1 MAKGITRDAI
11 VDAAL
16 AVLDDVG
23 MDGLTVRAVAERLDV
38 KAPALYWHVRD
49 KKALLDEMGTRVWTE
64 IGSAVRVLG
73 GAAATAASGDAG
85 DAGTATGD
93 APGDKDAA
101 DAGRAAAASTP
112 SVNGWRD
119 ALEQY
124 AQATRRGLLAHRDG
138 ARAFSGTALTD
149 ASMLRGQ
156 EAGLAWMET
165 QGFTVEAT
173 TDAVALLTSFTVG
186 SCIEEQERA
195 QAPAGTYDLEK
206 RDAAVDAASHPRV
219 AASGRYGYGGSAD
232 ERFAA
237 QLAIVL
243 DGIASLRSASP
254 LL

>member
-23 MDGLTVRAVAERLDV
+23 MDGLTVRAVAARLDV

-64 IGSAVRVLG
+64 IAH
-73 GAAATAASGDAG
+73 DAG
-85 DAGTATGD
+85 GPLSTG
-93 APGDKDAA
+93 GDW
-101 DAGRAAAASTP
+101 RAA
-112 SVNGWRD
+112 
-119 ALEQY
+119 LETY
-124 AQATRRGLLAHRDG
+124 AHATRRGLLAHRDG

-149 ASMLRGQ
+149 PSVLRDQ

-165 QGFTVEAT
+165 QGFSVAAA
-173 TDAVALLTSFTVG
+173 TDAVSILTSFTVG

-195 QAPAGTYDLEK
+195 QAPAGVYDIDK

-219 AASGRYGYGGSAD
+219 AASGRHTRAGTAD

-237 QLAIVL
+237 QLAVVL
-243 DGIASLRSASP
+243 EGIATVRSASP

>member
-23 MDGLTVRAVAERLDV
+23 MDGLTVRAVAARLDV

-64 IGSAVRVLG
+64 IGRAVPVLG
-73 GAAATAASGDAG
+73 GAASAGGEVDAG
-85 DAGTATGD
+85 DATGD
-93 APGDKDAA
+93 APGGEDAA
-101 DAGRAAAASTP
+101 DASAAAAASIP
-112 SVNGWRD
+112 SVDGWRD

-232 ERFAA
+232 ERFSA
-237 QLAIVL
+237 QLEVVL
-243 DGIASLRSASP
+243 NGIASLRTAST

>member
-1 MAKGITRDAI
+1 MAKGITRDSI

-23 MDGLTVRAVAERLDV
+23 MDGLTVRAVAARLDV

-64 IGSAVRVLG
+64 IGRAVPVLG
-73 GAAATAASGDAG
+73 GAAAAAGSGDAG
-85 DAGTATGD
+85 
-93 APGDKDAA
+93 AA
-101 DAGRAAAASTP
+101 DAASTP
-112 SVNGWRD
+112 SVDGWRD

-195 QAPAGTYDLEK
+195 QAPAGTYDLER

-232 ERFAA
+232 ERFSA
-237 QLAIVL
+237 QLEVVL
-243 DGIASLRSASP
+243 NGIASLRTAST

>member
-64 IGSAVRVLG
+64 IAHAAG
-73 GAAATAASGDAG
+73 G
-85 DAGTATGD
+85 
-93 APGDKDAA
+93 PL
-101 DAGRAAAASTP
+101 STD
-112 SVNGWRD
+112 GEWRD
-119 ALEQY
+119 ALELY
-124 AQATRRGLLAHRDG
+124 AHATRRGLLAHRDG

-149 ASMLRGQ
+149 ASMLRDQ
-156 EAGLAWMET
+156 EAGLAWMEE
-165 QGFTVEAT
+165 QGFTVAAT
-173 TDAVALLTSFTVG
+173 TDAVAILTSFTVG
-186 SCIEEQERA
+186 ACIEEQERA
-195 QAPAGTYDLEK
+195 QAPAEVYDIEK

-219 AASGRYGYGGSAD
+219 AASGRHVRAGGAD

-237 QLAIVL
+237 QLAVVL
-243 DGIASLRSASP
+243 DGVAGLRSGPSLP
-254 LL
+254 

>member
-23 MDGLTVRAVAERLDV
+23 MDGLTVRAVAARLDV

-64 IGSAVRVLG
+64 IGRAVPLM
-73 GAAATAASGDAG
+73 
-85 DAGTATGD
+85 GD
-93 APGDKDAA
+93 APGNKDAA
-101 DAGRAAAASTP
+101 RAGAGDARADGAGTAAAASTP
-112 SVNGWRD
+112 SVEGWRD

-124 AQATRRGLLAHRDG
+124 AHATRRGLLAHRDG

-149 ASMLRGQ
+149 ASLLRGQ
-156 EAGLAWMET
+156 EAGLAWMEQ
-165 QGFTVEAT
+165 QGFTVEAS
-173 TDAVALLTSFTVG
+173 TDAVSILTAFTVG

-195 QAPAGTYDLEK
+195 QAPAGTYDIEK
-206 RDAAVDAASHPRV
+206 RDAAVDAAAHPRV
-219 AASGRYGYGGSAD
+219 AASGRYGYATAAG
-232 ERFAA
+232 ERFAT
-237 QLAIVL
+237 QLSVVL
-243 DGIASLRSASP
+243 DSIASLRSASP

>member
-23 MDGLTVRAVAERLDV
+23 IDGLTVRAVAARLDV

-64 IGSAVRVLG
+64 IAR
-73 GAAATAASGDAG
+73 DAG
-85 DAGTATGD
+85 GPLSTEGD
-93 APGDKDAA
+93 
-101 DAGRAAAASTP
+101 
-112 SVNGWRD
+112 WRD
-119 ALEQY
+119 ALETY
-124 AQATRRGLLAHRDG
+124 AHATRRGLLAHRDG

-149 ASMLRGQ
+149 PSVLRDQ
-156 EAGLAWMET
+156 ESGLAWMEG
-165 QGFTVEAT
+165 QGFTVAAT
-173 TDAVALLTSFTVG
+173 TDAVAILTSFTVG

-195 QAPAGTYDLEK
+195 QAPAGVYDIET

-219 AASGRYGYGGSAD
+219 AASGRHHHAGTAD

-237 QLAIVL
+237 QLAVVL

>member
-23 MDGLTVRAVAERLDV
+23 MDGLTVRAVAARLDV

-64 IGSAVRVLG
+64 IGRAVPLM
-73 GAAATAASGDAG
+73 
-85 DAGTATGD
+85 GD
-93 APGDKDAA
+93 APGDKDGAGTGAGDARA
-101 DAGRAAAASTP
+101 DGDEAGGAAAASTP
-112 SVNGWRD
+112 SVDAWRH

-124 AQATRRGLLAHRDG
+124 AHATRRGLLAHRDG

-149 ASMLRGQ
+149 ASLLRGQ
-156 EAGLAWMET
+156 EAGLAWMEQ
-165 QGFTVEAT
+165 QGFTVEAS
-173 TDAVALLTSFTVG
+173 TDAVSILTAFTVG

-195 QAPAGTYDLEK
+195 QAPAGTYDIEK
-206 RDAAVDAASHPRV
+206 RDAAVDAAAHPRV
-219 AASGRYGYGGSAD
+219 AASGRYGYATAAG
-232 ERFAA
+232 ERFAT
-237 QLAIVL
+237 QLSVVL